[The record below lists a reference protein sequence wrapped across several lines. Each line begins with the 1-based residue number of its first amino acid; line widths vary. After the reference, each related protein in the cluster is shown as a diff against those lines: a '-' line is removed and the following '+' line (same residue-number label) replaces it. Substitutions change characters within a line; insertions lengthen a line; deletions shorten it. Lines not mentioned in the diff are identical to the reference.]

1 VDSILHD
8 LFGAKYERRSEN
20 QNTYDCKSLFVEV
33 MKRYG
38 NHISTPDIEVLAI
51 EKVIAAQARGEYA
64 YTEIDADMIQAEID
78 SGKWEKIEHPEVGC
92 AVTIALD
99 HDKPN
104 LVQHL
109 GVYIGEGKFIHIM
122 QKTGVVV
129 TRIDHAFFKRKI
141 RGYYR
146 WKNS

>member
-1 VDSILHD
+1 
-8 LFGAKYERRSEN
+8 
-20 QNTYDCKSLFVEV
+20 
-33 MKRYG
+33 
-38 NHISTPDIEVLAI
+38 
-51 EKVIAAQARGEYA
+51 
-64 YTEIDADMIQAEID
+64 
-78 SGKWEKIEHPEVGC
+78 
-92 AVTIALD
+92 VTIALD